1 MILCYNKI
9 MELLIKIL
17 LVMLLIISPA
27 KAVSFDVLVLPTD
40 LLSTKENYYN
50 FNEMSE
56 IIANDIIKNFNNS
69 NGKIKSPNLYE
80 VRQKLNQNSEQK
92 TLTQNVLNKFKTSQN
107 IDYASL
113 KKIGQNF
120 SCKSVLLISSYVT
133 TNKNSTKR
141 GLWEVLEVSS
151 DFDTV
156 YPYRLETSIVL
167 IDTVND
173 IVMWS
178 NHYSTKL
185 GNNENIFSA
194 QNYVEANEWLKK
206 MSLYSKTI
214 IAPSASQNITLRF
227 FPKAI
232 RPIENKQTEN
242 TGGALKFDK
251 TIPEKPQNKNKK
263 DDDFFGEMIYG
274 I

>member
-1 MILCYNKI
+1 MILCYNRI
-9 MELLIKIL
+9 MKLLIKIL

-56 IIANDIIKNFNNS
+56 IIANDIIYDFNNS
-69 NGKIKSPNLYE
+69 NGKIKSPSLYE
-80 VRQKLNQNSEQK
+80 VRQKLNQNQEQK
-92 TLTQNVLNKFKTSQN
+92 TLTQNVLNKFKTNQN

-133 TNKNSTKR
+133 TNKNSEKR

-173 IVMWS
+173 LVMWS

-194 QNYVEANEWLKK
+194 LNYVEANEWLKK
-206 MSLYSKTI
+206 MNLYSETI
-214 IAPSASQNITLRF
+214 IAPSASQNIILRF

-232 RPIENKQTEN
+232 RPIESKQTEN

-251 TIPEKPQNKNKK
+251 TIPENPQNKNKK

>member
-1 MILCYNKI
+1 MILCYNRI
-9 MELLIKIL
+9 MKLLIKIL

-27 KAVSFDVLVLPTD
+27 KGVSFDVLVLPTD

-56 IIANDIIKNFNNS
+56 IIANDIIQDFNNS

-80 VRQKLNQNSEQK
+80 VRKKLNLNSEQK
-92 TLTQNVLNKFKTSQN
+92 ILAQNTLNKFKSTQN
-107 IDYASL
+107 IDYSAL
-113 KKIGQNF
+113 KKIGQEF
-120 SCKSVLLISSYVT
+120 SCKSILLISSSVT
-133 TNKNSTKR
+133 TNKNSAKR
-141 GLWEVLEVSS
+141 SLWEVLEVSS
-151 DFDTV
+151 DFETV

-167 IDTVND
+167 IDTIND

-206 MSLYSKTI
+206 MNLYSKTI
-214 IAPSASQNITLRF
+214 ISPSASQNITLRF

-232 RPIENKQTEN
+232 RPIENNQTEN

-251 TIPEKPQNKNKK
+251 TIPQNPQEKNKK

>member
-9 MELLIKIL
+9 MKLLIKIL
-17 LVMLLIISPA
+17 LVMILFISPA
-27 KAVSFDVLVLPTD
+27 KAVSFDVLVLTKE
-40 LLSTKENYYN
+40 LITTKENYYN
-50 FNEMSE
+50 FNEISE
-56 IIANDIIKNFNNS
+56 IISNDIIKNFNSS

-107 IDYASL
+107 IDYTAL

-194 QNYVEANEWLKK
+194 QNYIEANEWLKK

-251 TIPEKPQNKNKK
+251 TIPEKPKNKNQK